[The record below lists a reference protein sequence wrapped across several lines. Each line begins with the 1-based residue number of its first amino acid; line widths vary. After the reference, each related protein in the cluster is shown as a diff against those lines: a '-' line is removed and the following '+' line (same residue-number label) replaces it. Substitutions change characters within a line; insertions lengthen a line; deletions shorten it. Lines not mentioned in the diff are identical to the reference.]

1 MNSVTAGR
9 KRHFDAAPC
18 RMFARMVLGCGCGP
32 HLRAGAAVGL
42 ADGVPHGDLHEYDSA
57 RAATRRARVRAES
70 DALQASSHRS
80 NADVNAV
87 VK

>member
-42 ADGVPHGDLHEYDSA
+42 ADGVPHGDLHEYEQCKS
-57 RAATRRARVRAES
+57 RNQARVRAES

-87 VK
+87 VE